1 MDKDFSIISAVRRS
15 VNDTEIVYN
24 TTKFHLPA
32 KNATRGNSQYYSING
47 VLRIL
52 EIDPLIQTKLNATK
66 DKSHRLTSRMI
77 AILKVGPDFRAFS
90 RGY

>member
-52 EIDPLIQTKLNATK
+52 EIDPLIQTKLNGTK

>member
-32 KNATRGNSQYYSING
+32 KNATRENSQYYSING

-66 DKSHRLTSRMI
+66 DKSHHLTSRMI